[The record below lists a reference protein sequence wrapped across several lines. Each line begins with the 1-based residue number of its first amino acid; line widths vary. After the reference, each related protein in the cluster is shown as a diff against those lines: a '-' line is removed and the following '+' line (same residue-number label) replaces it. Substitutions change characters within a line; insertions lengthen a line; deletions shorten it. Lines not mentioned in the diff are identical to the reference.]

1 MNVFESFKQL
11 ILQLEKQ
18 KIRYALVGGVAL
30 AFHTD
35 PRFTQDIDLLVH
47 AGDFEKIR
55 NLLEGEGYFESAEPW
70 TFSNVAIELHRFLKP
85 MPPDDQMII
94 DILIANDDKVAR
106 IIEESLEAESD
117 EGIVR
122 VAGKE
127 DLIWLKRTRNS
138 KQDQADI
145 ERLENEEN

>member
-1 MNVFESFKQL
+1 MNVFEEFNRL
-11 ILQLEKQ
+11 ISTLEKQ

-47 AGDFEKIR
+47 ADDFKR
-55 NLLEGEGYFESAEPW
+55 MHKVLADEGYFESAKPW

-85 MPPDDQMII
+85 MPPDDHMLI
-94 DILIANDDKVAR
+94 DILIANDDMVAR
-106 IIEESLEAESD
+106 IIEDAIEAESD
-117 EGIVR
+117 QGNVR
-122 VAGKE
+122 IAAKE
-127 DLIWLKRTRNS
+127 DLIWLKRFRNS

-145 ERLENEEN
+145 ERLENE

>member
-1 MNVFESFKQL
+1 MNVFEAFQQL
-11 ILQLEKQ
+11 ILRLEKE

-47 AGDFEKIR
+47 ADDFEKISK
-55 NLLEGEGYFESAEPW
+55 LLGDEGYFESAKPW

-85 MPPDDQMII
+85 VPPDDHMMI
-94 DILIANDDKVAR
+94 DILIANDDKVSK
-106 IIEESLEAESD
+106 IIEDALEAESD
-117 EGIVR
+117 QGNVR
-122 VAGKE
+122 VASKE

-145 ERLENEEN
+145 ERLENE